1 MYFLKILFI
10 YLMSILLI
18 ISLYKDL
25 TKGISFSNNT
35 KPKQMQQI
43 YPKEQKGKLQAVAVR
58 VQAGDTLLSVT
69 EQFNQQTPELDID
82 QDRKSTRLN
91 SSHVAI
97 SYAVFCLKKKTTMI
111 QTTQD
116 KKQYNL
122 R

>member
-1 MYFLKILFI
+1 MYFLKRLFI

-82 QDRKSTRLN
+82 QIIDDFKILN
-91 SSHVAI
+91 P
-97 SYAVFCLKKKTTMI
+97 TTDPFVLEPDSI
-111 QTTQD
+111 
-116 KKQYNL
+116 YYF
-122 R
+122 RIY